1 MKMQLVL
8 LAVVLLLG
16 CTSTDNG
23 AAAPGGAQETAPE
36 QNVLET
42 VPDSVWISLSDV
54 SETAG
59 FYEYDS
65 NGVRVKYIAVKGS
78 DGVVRTAF
86 DACEVCYRAKKGY
99 SQVGSD
105 LVCNNC
111 GLKFAIDGLGTKN
124 KGQGCWPAYL
134 PNEVKDGRIYI
145 KKADLDAGSY
155 LFS

>member
-1 MKMQLVL
+1 MKMQIVI

-16 CTSTDNG
+16 CTSTDNV
-23 AAAPGGAQETAPE
+23 AAAPEGAQEIAPGPDT
-36 QNVLET
+36 LEAVT
-42 VPDSVWISLSDV
+42 DSVWISLSDI
-54 SETAG
+54 SENAG

-65 NGVRVKYIAVKGS
+65 GGVKVKYIAVKGS

-99 SQVGSD
+99 SQAGTD

-134 PNEVKDGRIYI
+134 PNEVKDGKAHI

-155 LFS
+155 LFG

>member
-1 MKMQLVL
+1 MKIQLVL
-8 LAVVLLLG
+8 LAVILLLG
-16 CTSTDNG
+16 CTSTEG
-23 AAAPGGAQETAPE
+23 QVAPSQGGGSSEVSDAVE
-36 QNVLET
+36 
-42 VPDSVWISLSDV
+42 DSVWISVSDV

-59 FYEYDS
+59 HYEYDS

-78 DGVVRTAF
+78 DGQVRTAF

-99 SQVGSD
+99 SQQGND

-111 GLKFAIDGLGTKN
+111 GLKFRIDELGTKN

-134 PNEVKDGRIYI
+134 PHEVKDDKVYI

-155 LFS
+155 MFS